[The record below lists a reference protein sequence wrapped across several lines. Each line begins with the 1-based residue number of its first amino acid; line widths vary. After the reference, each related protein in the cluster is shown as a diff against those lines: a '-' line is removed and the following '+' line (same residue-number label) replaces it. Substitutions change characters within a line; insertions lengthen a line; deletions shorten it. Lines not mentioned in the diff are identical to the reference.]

1 MQEPIQISTKRTAS
15 VETVDAEVW
24 PEGSL
29 EVLSRF
35 EVDQLRSSGEG
46 GLYPLLR
53 RCLLAVLNSGSQ
65 TDDTRAVLERFR
77 DFDAVLIQHDRGL
90 KV

>member
-1 MQEPIQISTKRTAS
+1 MQEPIQISVDPTAK

-29 EVLSRF
+29 EVLSRL

-53 RCLLAVLNSGSQ
+53 RCLLAVLNSGIQ
-65 TDDTRAVLERFR
+65 TDDTRALLYRFR
-77 DFDAVLIQHDRGL
+77 DF
-90 KV
+90 